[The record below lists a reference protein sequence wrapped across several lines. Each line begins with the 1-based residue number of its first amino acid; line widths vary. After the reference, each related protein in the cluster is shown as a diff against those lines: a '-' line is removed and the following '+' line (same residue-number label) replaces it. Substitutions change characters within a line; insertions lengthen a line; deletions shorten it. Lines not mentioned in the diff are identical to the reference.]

1 MVVSI
6 FPMIPNLSTHLTHTE
21 ADVQA
26 EEKAGTQRVQ
36 SDKVGLGKRGGPGHL
51 FWRG

>member
-21 ADVQA
+21 ADVQT
-26 EEKAGTQRVQ
+26 EKKAGTQRVQ
-36 SDKVGLGKRGGPGHL
+36 SDKMGVGECGGAGHL